1 MIIQGKID
9 SLGITETKT
18 DSDFPLNKFAI
29 QGYWKPYRFDR
40 SRSGG
45 GVFIYIREDIPDR
58 ELEIHNTSENV
69 EIVFLKTKKLSGCLV
84 AAITQIASKINTRKN
99 NRKIFK
105 TFWWNYAC
113 WWFQSWRIR
122 TIPIKIPLWIEW
134 QKQWQEKNLF
144 WKCIES

>member
-1 MIIQGKID
+1 MIIKGKID

-29 QGYWKPYRFDR
+29 QGYRKPYRFDR

-45 GVFIYIREDIPDR
+45 GVFIYIREDVPDR
-58 ELEIHNTSENV
+58 ELKIHNTSENV
-69 EIVFLKTKKLSGCLV
+69 EIAFIKTKKLSGCLV
-84 AAITQIASKINTRKN
+84 AAMTQIASKTNTRKN

-113 WWFQSWRIR
+113 W
-122 TIPIKIPLWIEW
+122 
-134 QKQWQEKNLF
+134 
-144 WKCIES
+144 